1 MSIQEISLPK
11 KKHIALVAH
20 DHKKKDLLEW
30 CHFNKSTLARLWWIR
45 LFRVENG
52 SK

>member
-1 MSIQEISLPK
+1 LRIENAERFEAGIILKVQDN
-11 KKHIALVAH
+11 V
-20 DHKKKDLLEW
+20 
-30 CHFNKSTLARLWWIR
+30 WWIR